1 MEHLGAILIG
11 ISFWNWISR
20 KINDSSVFHLFE
32 YCSGHI
38 TRIYLIQWPLICW
51 LLPLFG
57 FQDLNLIPALLAMSF
72 VTLSTLTIS
81 IYIHA
86 KQIH

>member
-1 MEHLGAILIG
+1 MTARYSIFLNIA
-11 ISFWNWISR
+11 
-20 KINDSSVFHLFE
+20 
-32 YCSGHI
+32 
-38 TRIYLIQWPLICW
+38 RIYLIQWPLICW